1 MRRHISLNIKI
12 NYLELKLLCTLTT
25 VIIDCDV
32 TMSEVYEAKY
42 SFRGLEE
49 CGVYKLESTEST
61 SNSPSPTR
69 SVNEN
74 NNKIITD
81 QWAKL
86 NKCFAKMA
94 SDAILRSPILSVKL
108 EKCNSEP
115 NVSKESISEDGENE
129 SNKCSSSPCQS
140 SQSEHSLTAISTQC
154 ITHLQRNLFLA
165 FDEGDTFEVSQYL

>member
-12 NYLELKLLCTLTT
+12 NYLELKLLCTLTS

-32 TMSEVYEAKY
+32 TMSEVYQAKY

-49 CGVYKLESTEST
+49 CGVYELQPTEST

-81 QWAKL
+81 QWMKL

-94 SDAILRSPILSVKL
+94 SDAILRSPVLSVKL

-115 NVSKESISEDGENE
+115 NVSKESVSEDGENE

-140 SQSEHSLTAISTQC
+140 SQSDHSLAAISTPC
-154 ITHLQRNLFLA
+154 IRQLQMKLLLA